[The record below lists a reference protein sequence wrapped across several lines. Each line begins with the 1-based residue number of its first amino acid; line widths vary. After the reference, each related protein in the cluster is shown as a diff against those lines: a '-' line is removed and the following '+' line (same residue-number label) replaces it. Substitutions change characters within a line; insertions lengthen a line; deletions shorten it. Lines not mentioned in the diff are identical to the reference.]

1 MKTPKNLIPADDDF
15 DLFDVLFG
23 EENVSDSPPK
33 DDNRSIYVRIP
44 RRHATAFAAETGETV
59 SELATRSIYATIARE
74 TDRFRGI

>member
-1 MKTPKNLIPADDDF
+1 MKTPKTPIDDIDWLLNG
-15 DLFDVLFG
+15 DI
-23 EENVSDSPPK
+23 PK